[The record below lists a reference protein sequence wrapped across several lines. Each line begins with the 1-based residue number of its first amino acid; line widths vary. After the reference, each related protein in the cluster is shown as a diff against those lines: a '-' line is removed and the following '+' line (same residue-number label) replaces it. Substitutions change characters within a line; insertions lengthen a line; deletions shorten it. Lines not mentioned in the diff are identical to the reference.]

1 MTPAQEARDARDMG
15 NAWGTCGIDLHLH
28 STFSDGS
35 LTPGALAEAAA
46 ARGVTVAAC
55 TDHDSFAGSAEF
67 RAAFEG
73 LGGRAVAGCEV
84 SATWKGHE
92 VHCLVYATSRADLVA
107 RVRSHHARRLAWF
120 HRSVD
125 VVAEAGIP
133 LTRAAVESAVGPDR
147 VPYYGVFLRLFLE
160 AAAGDRR
167 FAGHR
172 ADDLMA
178 LQRQWFEP
186 GRPFY
191 VEEPAGPHLADVLGW
206 ARDAGGVPV
215 LAHPGRLL
223 LGAPDPGAEL
233 RTLRDAGLAGLEVRT
248 TWHDTAQVEAL
259 AALCAEHRLA
269 ATAGSDFHG
278 TDVKPWA
285 TAPGRLP
292 RGGPD
297 ADDQLARLLA
307 S

>member
-1 MTPAQEARDARDMG
+1 MTPARQAGDVWGAR
-15 NAWGTCGIDLHLH
+15 GIDLHLH
-28 STFSDGS
+28 STVSDGS
-35 LTPGALAEAAA
+35 LAPGRLAETASAH
-46 ARGVTVAAC
+46 GVTVAAC

-73 LGGRAVAGCEV
+73 LGGRAVTGCEV

-92 VHCLVYATSRADLVA
+92 VHCLVYATSDADLVA
-107 RVRSHHARRLAWF
+107 RVHSHHARRLAWF

-125 VVAEAGIP
+125 VVAEAGLP

-160 AAAGDRR
+160 AAADDPR

-186 GRPFY
+186 GRPFH
-191 VEEPAGPHLADVLGW
+191 VEEPARPHLVDVLGW

-215 LAHPGRLL
+215 LAHPGRVL
-223 LGAPDPGAEL
+223 LGAFDPRADL
-233 RTLRDAGLAGLEVRT
+233 RTLRDAGLAGLEVWT

-259 AALCAEHRLA
+259 AGLCAEHRMA

-292 RGGPD
+292 SGGPA
-297 ADDQLARLLA
+297 ADDLLARLLA
-307 S
+307 A